1 MITVLLVDDM
11 SRVRQG
17 LWMRLSLEP
26 DIAVVGEAANGAEAL
41 ALAVRLRPD
50 VILMDAQM
58 PVLDGIAATE
68 QIHVMAPQCA
78 VVMLSLYDDPQTRAE
93 AARAGA
99 VTFVAKQEPPETL
112 LAAIRHAAG

>member
-11 SRVRQG
+11 PGVRQG
-17 LWMRLSLEP
+17 LWMRLALEP
-26 DIAVVGEAANGAEAL
+26 DIAVVGEAANGTEAL

-50 VILMDAQM
+50 VILMDVQM

-68 QIHVMAPQCA
+68 QIHVMAPGSA
-78 VVMLSLYDDPQTRAE
+78 VVILSLYDDPQTRAE

-99 VTFVAKQEPPETL
+99 ATFVAKQEPLETL
-112 LAAIRHAAG
+112 LSAIRQAAR